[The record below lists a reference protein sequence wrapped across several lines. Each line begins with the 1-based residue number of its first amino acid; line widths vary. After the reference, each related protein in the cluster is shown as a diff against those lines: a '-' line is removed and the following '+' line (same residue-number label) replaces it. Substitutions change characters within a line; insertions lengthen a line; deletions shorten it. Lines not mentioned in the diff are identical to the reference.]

1 MTPAD
6 TLTAFKAALGG
17 DYAVADLLAV
27 QGTIWRVDKNN
38 PEIVRSEYGHVA
50 ALCREDE
57 LANGAVRADHIAR
70 NDPRRARL
78 DIKAKRAII
87 EEYERDP
94 QADDQYLAGLAFAI
108 ERLAEVYSAPW
119 WRS

>member
-1 MTPAD
+1 VDDLA
-6 TLTAFKAALGG
+6 AFKAALSE
-17 DYAVADLLAV
+17 DYAVADMLAV
-27 QGTIWRVDKNN
+27 QGPRWYADKHD
-38 PEIVRSEYGHVA
+38 PEIVRSEYGWAA

-57 LANGAVRADHIAR
+57 LANGALRADHIAR
-70 NDPRRARL
+70 HDPRRAKL
-78 DIKAKRAII
+78 DIKAKRAVI

-119 WRS
+119 WKS

>member
-1 MTPAD
+1 MTVDGLA
-6 TLTAFKAALGG
+6 AFKAALGE
-17 DYAVADLLAV
+17 DYAVANMLAV
-27 QGTIWRVDKNN
+27 HGTIWSTDKQD
-38 PEIVRSEYGHVA
+38 PEIVRSEYGWVA
-50 ALCREDE
+50 AVCREDE
-57 LANGAVRADHIAR
+57 LTNGALRADHIAR
-70 NDPRRARL
+70 NDPRRAQL

-87 EEYERDP
+87 GEYERDP